1 MPRNQGIGRTGR
13 KHKKSAAHNIHRQP
27 KATTEPTVAT
37 EAPEP
42 PAEPHNESEMEVEP
56 AAPDQTAN
64 RLLLMTAEH
73 EAAVTAL
80 RLTLAAE

>member
-1 MPRNQGIGRTGR
+1 MPRSQGIGRTGR

-42 PAEPHNESEMEVEP
+42 PAAPDTSPEMEVEP
-56 AAPDQTAN
+56 AAPDAQALATGAAARPGRVAAN
-64 RLLLMTAEH
+64 
-73 EAAVTAL
+73 
-80 RLTLAAE
+80 